1 MIKLHSFINT
11 FHQLWKAG
19 ETAHLDLNT
28 HAGQAWIGIRTPL
41 GYYSQTH
48 PHNHNVPQT
57 HHTHTQN
64 PPHTPQTPTHQQHHT
79 HTKRSPSY
87 FRRLQCR
94 KTDREANS
102 TTTNTNSAEKAELTQ
117 TLAEQANQTRKLTAQ
132 FHHNSA
138 EQVEHIT
145 TPAEKAAT
153 TTLPAE
159 QADKT
164 TASAEQAGNNT
175 IDNNISTKK
184 VDHSHQQIATPTT
197 EIEHTKAY
205 TKNSSTPNTNTTTH
219 NTPEVTDDDIR
230 IRYKKFTNV
239 LQRPLNADDIA
250 FFKRHCPNPT
260 EEDIIQTSKLYINLR
275 IQKTQQLQQELSDQG
290 INTTLTQLTKALTK
304 QDNEKLIKA
313 IAQTTINIRST
324 TPHQ

>member
-41 GYYSQTH
+41 GYYGQTH

-87 FRRLQCR
+87 FRRLQRR
-94 KTDREANS
+94 KIDREADS
-102 TTTNTNSAEKAELTQ
+102 TTNTNSAEKAEDTI
-117 TLAEQANQTRKLTAQ
+117 TPAEQANQTRPLIAQ
-132 FHHNSA
+132 IHHNST

-145 TPAEKAAT
+145 IPAEKAVT
-153 TTLPAE
+153 TTPPAE
-159 QADKT
+159 QANKT
-164 TASAEQAGNNT
+164 TEPTEQVGNNT
-175 IDNNISTKK
+175 TAE
-184 VDHSHQQIATPTT
+184 V
-197 EIEHTKAY
+197 EHTTTY
-205 TKNSSTPNTNTTTH
+205 TINNSTLNTNTTTH

-230 IRYKKFTNV
+230 IRYKKYSNV
-239 LQRPLNADDIA
+239 KQQPLSANEIA
-250 FFKRHCPNPT
+250 CFKRICPNPT
-260 EEDIIQTSKLYINLR
+260 EEDIIQICKIHINER
-275 IQKTQQLQQELSDQG
+275 IKHTQKLQQK
-290 INTTLTQLTKALTK
+290 LT
-304 QDNEKLIKA
+304 
-313 IAQTTINIRST
+313 
-324 TPHQ
+324 

>member
-1 MIKLHSFINT
+1 MIKLHYFINT

-41 GYYSQTH
+41 GYYGQIH
-48 PHNHNVPQT
+48 PHNHNIPQT
-57 HHTHTQN
+57 HHTHTQK
-64 PPHTPQTPTHQQHHT
+64 PPHTTQTPIHKQHHA

-87 FRRLQCR
+87 FRRLQRR
-94 KTDREANS
+94 KLDREANN
-102 TTTNTNSAEKAELTQ
+102 TINTNSAEKAEDTQ
-117 TLAEQANQTRKLTAQ
+117 TLAEQANQTGKLTAQ

-138 EQVEHIT
+138 EQVEHIA

-164 TASAEQAGNNT
+164 TASAEQASNHT
-175 IDNNISTKK
+175 IDNSISTKK
-184 VDHSHQQIATPTT
+184 VDHNHLQIDTPTA
-197 EIEHTKAY
+197 EVEHTKAY
-205 TKNSSTPNTNTTTH
+205 TENYSTPNTNNTTH

-250 FFKRHCPNPT
+250 FFKRKCPNPT
-260 EEDIIQTSKLYINLR
+260 EEDIIQYSKLYINLR
-275 IQKTQQLQQELSDQG
+275 IQNTQQLQQELSDQG

-313 IAQTTINIRST
+313 IAQTNINIRST

>member
-41 GYYSQTH
+41 GYYGQTH

-87 FRRLQCR
+87 FRRLQRR
-94 KTDREANS
+94 KKDREANT

-230 IRYKKFTNV
+230 IRYKKLANV
-239 LQRPLNADDIA
+239 MQRPLNADEIA
-250 FFKRHCPNPT
+250 FSKIHCPNPT
-260 EEDIIQTSKLYINLR
+260 EEYVVQICKLYTTVQIEK
-275 IQKTQQLQQELSDQG
+275 QQQLQQELS
-290 INTTLTQLTKALTK
+290 N
-304 QDNEKLIKA
+304 QD
-313 IAQTTINIRST
+313 S
-324 TPHQ
+324 H

>member
-41 GYYSQTH
+41 GYYGQTH

-87 FRRLQCR
+87 FRRLQRR
-94 KTDREANS
+94 KTDREANT
-102 TTTNTNSAEKAELTQ
+102 TTTNTNSAKKAEDTI
-117 TLAEQANQTRKLTAQ
+117 TPAEQANQTRPQIAQ
-132 FHHNSA
+132 THHNST

-145 TPAEKAAT
+145 IPAEKADT
-153 TTLPAE
+153 TTPPAE

-164 TASAEQAGNNT
+164 NEPTQQVGNNT
-175 IDNNISTKK
+175 TAE
-184 VDHSHQQIATPTT
+184 V
-197 EIEHTKAY
+197 EHTTTY
-205 TKNSSTPNTNTTTH
+205 TINNSTPNTNTTTH

-230 IRYKKFTNV
+230 IRYKKYSNV
-239 LQRPLNADDIA
+239 KQQPLSAEEIA
-250 FFKRHCPNPT
+250 FFKMKCPNPT
-260 EEDIIQTSKLYINLR
+260 KEDIILFCKLYIEVQ
-275 IQKTQQLQQELSDQG
+275 IDKHKQLQQELS
-290 INTTLTQLTKALTK
+290 N
-304 QDNEKLIKA
+304 
-313 IAQTTINIRST
+313 
-324 TPHQ
+324 

>member
-1 MIKLHSFINT
+1 MIKLHYFINT

-19 ETAHLDLNT
+19 ETAHFDLNT

-41 GYYSQTH
+41 GYYGQIH
-48 PHNHNVPQT
+48 PHNHNIPQT
-57 HHTHTQN
+57 HHTHTQK
-64 PPHTPQTPTHQQHHT
+64 PPHTTQTPTHKQHHA

-87 FRRLQCR
+87 FRRLQRR
-94 KTDREANS
+94 KLDREANN
-102 TTTNTNSAEKAELTQ
+102 TINTNSAEKAEDTQ
-117 TLAEQANQTRKLTAQ
+117 TLAEQANQTSKLTAQ

-138 EQVEHIT
+138 EQVEHIA

-164 TASAEQAGNNT
+164 TASAEQASNNT

-184 VDHSHQQIATPTT
+184 VDHNHLQIATPTA
-197 EIEHTKAY
+197 EVEHTKAY
-205 TKNSSTPNTNTTTH
+205 TENYSTPNTNNTTH

-250 FFKRHCPNPT
+250 FFKRKCPNPT
-260 EEDIIQTSKLYINLR
+260 EEDIIQYSKLYINLR
-275 IQKTQQLQQELSDQG
+275 IQNTQQLQQELSDQG

-304 QDNEKLIKA
+304 QDNEKLVKA
-313 IAQTTINIRST
+313 IAQTNINIGST

>member
-41 GYYSQTH
+41 GYYGQTH
-48 PHNHNVPQT
+48 QHNHNIPQT
-57 HHTHTQN
+57 HHTHTQK
-64 PPHTPQTPTHQQHHT
+64 PPHTTQTPTHKQHHT

-87 FRRLQCR
+87 FRRLQRR
-94 KTDREANS
+94 KIDREANN
-102 TTTNTNSAEKAELTQ
+102 TTNTNSAEKAEDTQ
-117 TLAEQANQTRKLTAQ
+117 TLAEQANQTSKLTAQ

-138 EQVEHIT
+138 EQVEHIA

-153 TTLPAE
+153 ITLPAE

-164 TASAEQAGNNT
+164 TASAEQASNNT

-184 VDHSHQQIATPTT
+184 VDHNHLQIATPTA
-197 EIEHTKAY
+197 EVEHTKAY
-205 TKNSSTPNTNTTTH
+205 TENYSTPNTNNTTH

-250 FFKRHCPNPT
+250 FFKRKCPNPT
-260 EEDIIQTSKLYINLR
+260 EEDIIQYSKLYINLR
-275 IQKTQQLQQELSDQG
+275 IQNTQQLQQELSDQG

-313 IAQTTINIRST
+313 IAQTNINIRST